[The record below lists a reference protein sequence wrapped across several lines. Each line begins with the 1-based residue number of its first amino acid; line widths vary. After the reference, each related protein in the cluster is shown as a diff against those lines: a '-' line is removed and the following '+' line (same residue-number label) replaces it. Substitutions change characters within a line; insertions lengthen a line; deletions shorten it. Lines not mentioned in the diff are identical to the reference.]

1 MKNDVIFL
9 VGFMG
14 CGKSAVG
21 KALAGKLGYTYY
33 DTDEMV
39 EKKEGRTIEDIFKDS
54 GEGYF
59 REKEWEVL
67 TSLKGIKDS
76 VISTGGGLFLG
87 SQHRQFIKEQG
98 ISVWLDSPFEDI
110 LERLQSGPVR
120 PLFRSA
126 EELKQMLEN
135 RKGRYALADYH
146 IATRGLTV
154 EKILERIMRSA
165 CLARDDGKG

>member
-1 MKNDVIFL
+1 MKKDVIFL

-21 KALAGKLGYTYY
+21 KVLAGKLGYAYY

-39 EKKEGRTIEDIFKDS
+39 EKKEGSSIEEIFKDS

-59 REKEWEVL
+59 REKEWEAL
-67 TSLKGIKDS
+67 NSLNGIRDA
-76 VISTGGGLFLG
+76 VVSTGGGLFLG
-87 SQHRQFIKEQG
+87 SNHRQFIKELG

-110 LERLQSGPVR
+110 LKRLTSGPVR
-120 PLFRSA
+120 PLFRNEA
-126 EELKQMLEN
+126 ELRQMLEN

-146 IATRGLTV
+146 IATRGLTI
-154 EKILERIMRSA
+154 EEIIERVIR
-165 CLARDDGKG
+165 LLRPQ